1 MIITSQRIV
10 TYEQARTVRVL
21 FTLEEAFEK
30 RLQVYVKNGDGS
42 YSLAIADN
50 NLQEFLSSV
59 NTDVIVVP
67 TYEHLC
73 DRMMSRNLWLC
84 DITHNE
90 DFSEYYLRVEDFT
103 YKTYTTKRD
112 IFPADIVSA
121 NIAMYDI
128 FVKNTLEQALPF

>member
-50 NLQEFLSSV
+50 NLQELLSSV
-59 NTDVIVVP
+59 NIDVIVAP
-67 TYEHLC
+67 TYEYLC
-73 DRMMSRNLWLC
+73 DRMRSKRLWFV
-84 DITHNE
+84 DISPNE
-90 DFSEYYLRVEDFT
+90 DYSEYKLHIGMFT
-103 YKTYTTKRD
+103 YKTYRYKKD
-112 IFPADIVSA
+112 VMPADMIEA
-121 NIAMYDI
+121 NLI
-128 FVKNTLEQALPF
+128 FYNYLSEHFNVPF

>member
-1 MIITSQRIV
+1 MIVISNRV
-10 TYEQARTVRVL
+10 VSLEQAKIVSSL
-21 FTLEEAFEK
+21 FTSDEAYENNMQLYVDGKLEICDSHFVELNSMVD
-30 RLQVYVKNGDGS
+30 LQVY
-42 YSLAIADN
+42 IA
-50 NLQEFLSSV
+50 
-59 NTDVIVVP
+59 P
-67 TYEHLC
+67 TYTQLC

-90 DFSEYYLRVEDFT
+90 DFSEYYLRVGDFT

-128 FVKNTLEQALPF
+128 FVKYTLEQALPF